1 MSNKKNILTSAL
13 IIFISAL
20 LITVIPTD
28 VEAAIYED
36 TIRLHI
42 LANSDTEDDQT
53 LKIKLR
59 DAILK
64 KYGTRLQGYTDKREA
79 ESMLTDLIDGIE
91 LYANDTVRNLGYS
104 YDVKVT
110 MGEEW
115 YDTRVYDDFTLP
127 KGYYTSLIISIGE
140 GKGQNWW
147 CVMYP
152 PMCLDICVSQDY
164 EDDAL
169 IGYNRQQTDL
179 ISSSRYNVKFK
190 ILELISEIGK

>member
-42 LANSDTEDDQT
+42 LANSDTEYDQT

-59 DAILK
+59 DAILEK
-64 KYGTRLQGYTDKREA
+64 FGTRLQGYTDKREA